1 MKFRE
6 SISYLLA
13 RINTAHKTA
22 LERSMNEI
30 GLHSGQVFVLLELWK
45 NNGLRQIDLAERLK
59 IAPPTVNKTLKG
71 MIDSGFVT
79 RTKVEDDARSTRIFL
94 TERGAAIEAEVHTQW
109 ERLEEQ
115 LLARLTD
122 TEMLVLFQLLEKLG
136 PEEIDEDDDV

>member
-1 MKFRE
+1 MKFRK
-6 SISYLLA
+6 SISYQLA

-22 LERSMNEI
+22 LEKSMSEI

-45 NNGLRQIDLAERLK
+45 SDGQRQVDLAARLN

-71 MIDSGFVT
+71 LIDGGFVI

-94 TERGAAIEAEVHTQW
+94 TQQGIDIEESVRTQW
-109 ERLEEQ
+109 EQLEEQ

-136 PEEIDEDDDV
+136 PEEIDENGT

>member
-1 MKFRE
+1 MKYRE

-30 GLHSGQVFVLLELWK
+30 GLHSGQVFVLLELWRD
-45 NNGLRQIDLAERLK
+45 NGLRQIDLADRLK

-71 MIDSGFVT
+71 LIDSGFVT
-79 RTKVEDDARSTRIFL
+79 RKRVEDDARSTRIFL
-94 TERGAAIEAEVHTQW
+94 TESGTRIEEKVREQW
-109 ERLEEQ
+109 ELLEVQ

-122 TEMLVLFQLLEKLG
+122 TEMLILFQLLEKLG
-136 PEEIDEDDDV
+136 PEEIAENEI

>member
-22 LERSMNEI
+22 LERSMSEI
-30 GLHSGQVFVLLELWK
+30 GLHSGQVFVLLELWR
-45 NNGLRQIDLAERLK
+45 NNGLRQIDLADRLK

-71 MIDSGFVT
+71 MIENGLVT
-79 RTKVEDDARSTRIFL
+79 RSRVEDDARSTRIFL
-94 TERGAAIEAEVHTQW
+94 TDRGAAIENEVRAQW

-136 PEEIDEDDDV
+136 PEEIDPDEV

>member
-1 MKFRE
+1 MKFRQ
-6 SISYLLA
+6 SISYQLA

-22 LERSMNEI
+22 LEKSMNEI

-45 NNGLRQIDLAERLK
+45 NDGLRQVDLAARLN

-71 MIDSGFVT
+71 LIDGGFVT

-94 TERGAAIEAEVHTQW
+94 MERGASIEGAVKSQW

-136 PEEIDEDDDV
+136 PEELDADEQ

>member
-13 RINTAHKTA
+13 RVNTAHKTA
-22 LERSMNEI
+22 LERSMNEV
-30 GLHSGQVFVLLELWK
+30 GLHSGQVFVLLELWR
-45 NNGLRQIDLAERLK
+45 NDGLRQIDLADRLK

-71 MIDSGFVT
+71 LIDGGFVT
-79 RTKVEDDARSTRIFL
+79 RQRVEDDARSTRIFL
-94 TERGAAIEAEVHTQW
+94 TESGSAIENEVRTQW

-136 PEEIDEDDDV
+136 PEETDPDEI

>member
-22 LERSMNEI
+22 LERSMSEI
-30 GLHSGQVFVLLELWK
+30 GLHSGQVFVLLELWR
-45 NNGLRQIDLAERLK
+45 NNGLRQVDLADRLK

-71 MIDSGFVT
+71 MIESGLVT
-79 RTKVEDDARSTRIFL
+79 RTRVEDDARSTRIFL
-94 TERGAAIEAEVHTQW
+94 TDRGAAIENEVRGQW
-109 ERLEEQ
+109 EKLEEQ

-136 PEEIDEDDDV
+136 PEEIDPDEV

>member
-1 MKFRE
+1 MKFRQ
-6 SISYLLA
+6 SISYQLV

-22 LERSMNEI
+22 LEKSMNEI

-45 NNGLRQIDLAERLK
+45 NDGLRQVDLAARLN

-71 MIDSGFVT
+71 LIDSGFVT

-94 TERGAAIEAEVHTQW
+94 TEKGASIEQAVRTQW

-136 PEEIDEDDDV
+136 PEDVEADDI

>member
-1 MKFRE
+1 MKFRQ
-6 SISYLLA
+6 SISYQLA

-45 NNGLRQIDLAERLK
+45 HDGQRQVDLAARLN

-71 MIDSGFVT
+71 LIDSGFVT

-94 TERGAAIEAEVHTQW
+94 TQKGVDIEEGVRTQW
-109 ERLEEQ
+109 ERLEEE

-136 PEEIDEDDDV
+136 PEDVDSANED